1 MKIIDCLDFKIILL
15 ENSNED
21 VDMIL
26 PAYDESQ
33 LVYVPMKGHVAEEF
47 SQARFL
53 TKDPT
58 LSFSNHLMWEGL
70 LGQKEQLNYIID
82 CCQKFWDTGDQ
93 MIIEN
98 YDYQEDEPFYDY
110 SK

>member
-1 MKIIDCLDFKIILL
+1 MKIIDCLEFKIILL
-15 ENSNED
+15 DSPNED
-21 VDMIL
+21 PNMIL
-26 PAYDESQ
+26 PSYDESK
-33 LVYVPMKGHVAEEF
+33 LVYVAMLGYVGEEF
-47 SQARFL
+47 SHARFL

-70 LGQKEQLNYIID
+70 LDQKEQLEYIQD
-82 CCQKFWDTGDQ
+82 CCKTFWDTGHQ